1 MKKLWSKEW
10 KASSQKRKQRKYIFK
25 APLHIKH
32 RLIGA
37 SLSKELR
44 KEYNTRSVPVRKGDT
59 VRVMAGQFKDL
70 SGKVSRVSLS
80 KLKVY
85 VDKVTIK
92 RRDGTDAMYPIHPSN
107 LMITKLDLSDK
118 ARADKLGKFKK
129 KEKEAKK

>member
-25 APLHIKH
+25 SPLHIKH

-80 KLKVY
+80 KLKIY
-85 VDKVTIK
+85 IDKVTVK
-92 RRDGTDAMYPIHPSN
+92 RRDGSDAMYPVHPSN

-129 KEKEAKK
+129 KEAKK